1 MNAEEK
7 LAKLYE
13 TEIANAA
20 SHAND
25 AAKRWLGTLGIGNG
39 AALLGYATLSAPKDN
54 TILLYQLIPS
64 MWLFLLGVTAAF
76 AAFGF
81 IGSAWRHDENS
92 WRYSEA
98 NNTWENLKQPENV
111 DEKIVESEDKK
122 AEQSRRWAAYLTI
135 SSCMTFLI
143 GVGYPLFRL
152 IITVMHGDL

>member
-7 LAKLYE
+7 LTKLYE
-13 TEIANAA
+13 TEIANAT

-25 AAKRWLGTLGIGNG
+25 VAKRWLGTLGIGNG
-39 AALLGYATLSAPKDN
+39 AALLGCATLAAPKEN

-64 MWLFLLGVTAAF
+64 MWIFLIGVAAAF

-92 WRYSEA
+92 WRHSDT
-98 NNTWENLKQPENV
+98 NNTWERLNKIENV
-111 DEKIVESEDKK
+111 DENIVESEDKK
-122 AEQSRRWAAYLTI
+122 AERSRQWAVYLTML
-135 SSCMTFLI
+135 SCITFLI

-152 IITVMHGDL
+152 TIAAMHGNL

>member
-13 TEIANAA
+13 TEIANAL

-39 AALLGYATLSAPKDN
+39 AALLGCATLAAPKDN

-64 MWLFLLGVTAAF
+64 MWLFLIGVASAF

-92 WRYSEA
+92 WRYSDT
-98 NNTWENLKQPENV
+98 NTTWERLDKLENV
-111 DEKIVESEDKK
+111 DEEVVALEDNK
-122 AEQSRRWAAYLTI
+122 AEQSRKWAAYLTI
-135 SSCMTFLI
+135 LSCTTFLI
-143 GVGYPLFRL
+143 GVGFPLFRL
-152 IITVMHGDL
+152 TISAIRGEL